1 VIREDIWRSSSP
13 AFTVPE
19 VSALLDL
26 PERKVRKEIEL
37 GVLPESSPP
46 RLPFAAV
53 VCLLAIA
60 EFEAHLPLSPQG
72 RKSLY
77 AKFRDSLACW
87 QPDQMPAD
95 ILIGNGFVRVQVKQ
109 FVRDALARVRS
120 FLLWKRRRVVVD
132 PTILGGEPVFK
143 GSRLSVRHIGGLPA
157 GEHPNVLEDYPYLS
171 REDIH
176 FAAIYSRAYP
186 RLGRPRESTETP
198 HR

>member
-1 VIREDIWRSSSP
+1 LPTSEP

-19 VSALLDL
+19 VSALLGL
-26 PERKVRKEIEL
+26 PERKVRKEMEL

-53 VCLLAIA
+53 VCLLAMA
-60 EFEAHLPLSPQG
+60 EFEAALPLSPQG
-72 RKSLY
+72 RKNLY
-77 AKFRDSLACW
+77 ARVRDSLDCW
-87 QPDQMPAD
+87 QPDKVPAD
-95 ILIGNGFVRVQVKQ
+95 IHIGNGLVVVQVKQ
-109 FVRDALARVRS
+109 FVRDAWARVRG
-120 FLLWKRRRVVVD
+120 FLSWKRRRVVVD

-143 GSRLSVRHIGGLPA
+143 GSRLSVRHIGGVPA

-171 REDIH
+171 KEDIH

-186 RLGRPRESTETP
+186 RLGRPRESTKAP